1 METEKDLLMYFH
13 SSIRNIGLFTTL
25 SFAAMGYSRYHR
37 SKNAIYNI
45 SLILVSIFFM
55 IGSMYVG
62 LGLIEDIN
70 TFQTDNTRDVMKKW
84 IILSKGI
91 IIVNAGTLFL
101 GLYTLY
107 REGKRILWS

>member
-13 SSIRNIGLFTTL
+13 SSFRNIGLFTTV

-37 SKNAIYNI
+37 SKRALYNI
-45 SLILVSIFFM
+45 YLILASLFFM
-55 IGSMYVG
+55 MGSIYIGYY
-62 LGLIEDIN
+62 LIEDIN
-70 TFQTDNTRDVMKKW
+70 TFQTDNTRDIMKKW
-84 IILSKGI
+84 IILSKGTI
-91 IIVNAGTLFL
+91 IMNTGTLLL

>member
-13 SSIRNIGLFTTL
+13 SSFRNIGLFTTV

-37 SKNAIYNI
+37 SKHAIYNI
-45 SLILVSIFFM
+45 YLILASIFFM
-55 IGSMYVG
+55 MGSIYIGYY
-62 LGLIEDIN
+62 LIEDIN
-70 TFQTDNTRDVMKKW
+70 TFQTDNTRDIMKKW
-84 IILSKGI
+84 IILSKWTI
-91 IIVNAGTLFL
+91 IMNTGTLLL